1 MKFRRPQEET
11 FAFELTPLIDVVFLL
26 LIFFMVSTAFIEFSK
41 RLDIE
46 LPQSKAAILE
56 QQVKTYTV
64 EIDARGNIYLNGGRI
79 TVENLEETL
88 KKTDEGP
95 AIRSVL
101 IKADKKVDY
110 GRVVMVMGLIKAAG
124 ISEIGVAVK

>member
-64 EIDARGNIYLNGGRI
+64 EIDVRGNIYLNGGRI

>member
-64 EIDARGNIYLNGGRI
+64 EIDARGNIYLNGSRI
-79 TVENLEETL
+79 AAENLEETL

>member
-64 EIDARGNIYLNGGRI
+64 EIDARGNIYLNGSRI
-79 TVENLEETL
+79 AAETLEETL
-88 KKTDEGP
+88 KGTEERP
-95 AIRSVL
+95 ARRSVL

-124 ISEIGVAVK
+124 ISEIGIAVK